1 MINRII
7 DFSVKNKL
15 IIFMLVAVGCI
26 GAGGRWKHVSLDAI
40 PDLSDTQVIIFS
52 RWDRSPD
59 LVEAQVTYPSLQAWW
74 ARRR

>member
-7 DFSVKNKL
+7 DFSVNNKL
-15 IIFMLVAVGCI
+15 LIIAAFAAACL
-26 GAGGRWKHVSLDAI
+26 AGVWSIQNMSLDAI

-59 LVEAQVTYPSLQAWW
+59 IVEDQLT
-74 ARRR
+74 